1 MCVTAH
7 VRNMGGQAMYPNRE
21 HMRLYI
27 YMRIDTASV
36 VHVSEQR
43 VGPLM
48 EGSGT
53 NVSEGYSIVV

>member
-1 MCVTAH
+1 MNWPVVYAYS
-7 VRNMGGQAMYPNRE
+7 RY
-21 HMRLYI
+21 
-27 YMRIDTASV
+27 SV

-43 VGPLM
+43 VGPLV